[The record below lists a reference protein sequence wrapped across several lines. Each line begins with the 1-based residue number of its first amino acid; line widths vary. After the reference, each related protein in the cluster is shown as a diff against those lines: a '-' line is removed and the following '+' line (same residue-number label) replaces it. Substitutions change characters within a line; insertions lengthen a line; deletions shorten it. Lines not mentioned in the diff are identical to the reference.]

1 MISGNVPNHL
11 ISIAKTGFLTAPRK
25 PVPAYAPIAKLV
37 QMTEKNQKLVDLG
50 AAPMP
55 QRSRGRPNFDDFIE
69 KVLAIEP
76 VDFNIPVKI
85 SRNAVNDD
93 QTGVLLERARLAGAN
108 YDRFYAQQAFKTL
121 NDGDD
126 STIIN
131 SVGYDGLP
139 LFSSVHVDKGAY
151 YTTAGDNLVTGS
163 ASLSEDNFNTAFN
176 AAMLF
181 KDDKGET
188 VDYTYD
194 LLVVDPSSRKVAHQ
208 ICNVPGGSDAPTSA
222 NPNAGK
228 VSYVISSKFDTGAW
242 VIVASGE
249 TIKPIIIVEREAPHL
264 PPEMIWFNP
273 EADDGGEYC
282 FNFVA
287 RCNFYVG
294 DWRLVVMGKT

>member
-11 ISIAKTGFLTAPRK
+11 ISIARTGFLTAPRK
-25 PVPAYAPIAKLV
+25 PVPAYAPIARLF
-37 QMTEKNQKLVDLG
+37 QMTEKNMKLVDLG

-55 QRSRGRPNFDDFIE
+55 QRSHGRPNFDDFIE

-76 VDFNIPVKI
+76 FDFNIPVKI

-93 QTGVLLERARLAGAN
+93 QTGMLLERARTAGAN
-108 YDRFYAQQAFKTL
+108 YDRFYAQQAYKTL

-126 STIIN
+126 AAVVN
-131 SVGYDGLP
+131 SIGYDGLP
-139 LFSSVHVDKGAY
+139 LFSNTHADKGAQY
-151 YTTAGDNLVTGS
+151 SSAQDNLVTGS
-163 ASLSEDNFNTAFN
+163 ASLALTAFNTAYA

-181 KDDKGET
+181 RDDKGET

-194 LLVVDPSSRKVAHQ
+194 LLVASPADRVVAHQ
-208 ICNVPGGSDAPTSA
+208 ICNVPGGSETTTNA

-228 VSYVISSKFDTGAW
+228 VNYVLSSKFDSGAW
-242 VIVASGE
+242 VIVASNE
-249 TIKPIIIVEREAPHL
+249 VIKPIIIVEREAPHL
-264 PPEMIWFNP
+264 APEMIWFNP

-282 FNFVA
+282 FNFTA

-294 DWRLVVMGKT
+294 DWRLAVMGKT

>member
-11 ISIAKTGFLTAPRK
+11 ISIAKTGFLTAPRN
-25 PVPAYAPIAKLV
+25 PVPAYSSIAKLFP
-37 QMTEKNQKLVDLG
+37 MTEKNMKLVDLG
-50 AAPMP
+50 GAPMP
-55 QRSRGRPNFDDFIE
+55 HRSKGTPAFDDFIE

-76 VDFNIPVKI
+76 VTFELPVKI

-93 QTGVLLERARLAGAN
+93 QTGMLLSRARTAGAN

-126 STIIN
+126 SSIAN
-131 SVGYDGLP
+131 SIGYDGLP
-139 LFSSVHVDKGAY
+139 LFSNSHVDKGAK
-151 YTTAGDNLVTGS
+151 YTTVQDNLDSNT
-163 ASLSEDNFNTAFN
+163 LSIANFNTQYVK
-176 AAMLF
+176 AALV
-181 KDDKGET
+181 KDDHGET
-188 VDYTYD
+188 TDYTYD
-194 LLVVDPSSRKVAHQ
+194 LLVTDPTGRNVAHQ
-208 ICNVPGGSDAPTSA
+208 ICNVPGGTDQPTNS

-228 VSYVISSKFDTGAW
+228 VNYILSSKFDAGAW
-242 VIVASGE
+242 VLVASNE
-249 TIKPIIIVEREAPHL
+249 VTKPIIIVEREAPHL

-294 DWRLVVMGKT
+294 DWRLVSMGHS